1 MITVICGLLIFTGL
15 SLMCYHIVVPVTVA
29 DWQSG
34 MVTANNIIGLV
45 LVLVG
50 LIIVFVRLRQTGVG
64 CLLNLPNEDNIKS
77 FFQPGHS
84 NNTRILEGKLL
95 DNNIIKTKNKLI
107 HYKGGGFRIAGH
119 ECIRVHGNVV
129 SNIPEW
135 LGEVIAEYREKYKVN
150 NIYQLQTLYDK
161 LQKLNTTDDA
171 YEQLKDISELSHIT
185 EDKEKFKEFCNI
197 PIKDIKSL
205 AETLWDGT
213 TIRFDVDIDEFIQT
227 ATPAQVRQYAQK
239 EYMSLKNRDQMLKQE
254 GSRDLLKYAIPIG
267 ILMFLAALGAGI
279 FLQMGG

>member
-1 MITVICGLLIFTGL
+1 MITVICGFLIFIGL
-15 SLMCYHIVVPVTVA
+15 SMMTYHVFIPVTII

-34 MVTANNIIGLV
+34 MITSYNISGLILVVVGLV
-45 LVLVG
+45 V
-50 LIIVFVRLRQTGVG
+50 IFVRLKQTGVG
-64 CLLNLPNEDNIKS
+64 SMLDMPNEDAIKC

-84 NNTRILEGKLL
+84 NNTRIIDGKLL
-95 DNNIIKTKNKLI
+95 DNNIIKSKNKLI

-135 LGEVIAEYREKYKVN
+135 LGDVIAEYREKYRVN
-150 NIYQLQTLYDK
+150 NIYQLQALYDT
-161 LQKLNTTDDA
+161 LQKLNIRDDVE
-171 YEQLKDISELSHIT
+171 EQLKAIPELSHIT
-185 EDKEKFKEFCNI
+185 DDDEKLKEFCNTSL
-197 PIKDIKSL
+197 KDIKSL

-227 ATPAQVRQYAQK
+227 ATPSQVRQYAQK
-239 EYMSLKNRDQMLKQE
+239 EYMSLKNRDKMLKQE
-254 GSRDLLKYAIPIG
+254 GGSDLLKYAIPIG